1 MIILYLNTTTR
12 EWFDQNGNPLGM
24 NMPTITYG
32 TTEEISI
39 LLKSETPNA
48 GELGVDPLQWIND
61 LYYSNLPNLAAK
73 ITIDSDY
80 IHKVKG
86 EIVAD
91 VAAGAT
97 SITVKFDASVTLAYI
112 PNAGTLRLFGA
123 DGVYEAVSYTSRSQ
137 SDDGFTFALADGVS
151 IAQAYVSG
159 STADSD
165 QSPYCSAY
173 YLPEFT
179 TPSEGVWNFRLPVTS
194 NRLREEMEYSNRESV
209 DVRGLELLLYTVDA
223 DGNEQPLQAFLLD
236 TVSLVGTL
244 GSVGS
249 EPEPT
254 PQIRNEVAALVSTLI
269 GAGLEVE
276 TQVSDSG
283 APQLRIRLAGSVA
296 ANSQWSEWV
305 DVGLNEE
312 GIEALENRLE
322 ASLQEYVQTELAN
335 QAW

>member
-1 MIILYLNTTTR
+1 MIILYLNTITR

-24 NMPTITYG
+24 DMPTITYG
-32 TTEEISI
+32 TTEGISI
-39 LLKSETPNA
+39 SLKSATPNA
-48 GELGVDPLQWIND
+48 GELGVNPLLWEKDI
-61 LYYSNLPNLAAK
+61 LYTDTPNLAAK

-97 SITVKFDASVTLAYI
+97 SVTVKFDASVTLAYI
-112 PNAGTLRLFGA
+112 PNTGTLRLFDA

-151 IAQAYVSG
+151 ITQAYVSG

-165 QSPYCSAY
+165 QAPYCSAY

-179 TPSEGVWNFRLPVTS
+179 TPSEGVWSFRLPVTS

-223 DGNEQPLQAFLLD
+223 DGNEQPIQAFLLD
-236 TVSLVGTL
+236 TVALVGTL

-249 EPEPT
+249 EAEPAEPQKNEIAALIST
-254 PQIRNEVAALVSTLI
+254 LLAAGIDVESQISADGVKQIRIKLSSEIAASS
-269 GAGLEVE
+269 E
-276 TQVSDSG
+276 
-283 APQLRIRLAGSVA
+283 
-296 ANSQWSEWV
+296 WSEWV
-305 DVGLNEE
+305 TVGMTAEDITA
-312 GIEALENRLE
+312 IENNLK
-322 ASLQEYVQTELAN
+322 EYVQTELAN
-335 QAW
+335 QEW